1 LRNFTTKSPSP
12 GIWKALLLLIALTAA
27 ARIGYFF
34 YQRRVAEESASAKVE
49 DARRNAEEAV
59 QGVLQRQDVPAPS
72 LNRGFPCVS
81 ASVSGHEAI
90 PQIGECT
97 FAADLA
103 QGVDRFEA
111 DLRLGRFLLRQT
123 DLSLKD
129 SPGVRLTRSY
139 NSRDYLHP
147 NRVHAFGRN
156 ANHPYDIALVGTRYP
171 YTYQLL
177 VFEDGDF
184 LSFDR
189 VSDGTGFA
197 DAIFQHTETPTRFYK
212 AVTSWNGNGWTTRL
226 ADGSR
231 IVFPEAYQATNM
243 AQGAPTEMVDSA
255 GNKLEL
261 IRDASRNLVEIRA
274 RNGPPM
280 KFTYDEQSRIVRA
293 EAGADG
299 SAKYAYNAYGMLTD
313 VVLSSGRERHY
324 SYDGDLMTSVKD
336 EAGAVLVQNVYSGE
350 FLVAQKFSGGQK
362 FSYEYSP
369 GANRT
374 YAESALVTGPDG
386 SRVRVELG
394 SSVPQQIK
402 NPRP

>member
-1 LRNFTTKSPSP
+1 MKTDKASLKV
-12 GIWKALLLLIALTAA
+12 WMALLVVVALAAA
-27 ARIGYFF
+27 ARIVYCF
-34 YQRRVAEESASAKVE
+34 YQRRAAEESSRAKVE
-49 DARRNAEEAV
+49 EARRKAKSAV
-59 QGVLQRQDVPAPS
+59 QGILQRQDVPPPS
-72 LNRGFPCVS
+72 LSRGFPCVS
-81 ASVSGHEAI
+81 ASVSGHKAI

-103 QGVDRFEA
+103 QDVDRFEA

-123 DLSLKD
+123 DLSLKGFPD
-129 SPGVRLTRSY
+129 VRLTRSY
-139 NSRDYLHP
+139 NSRDYLHS

-156 ANHPYDIALVGTRYP
+156 ANHPFDIALVGTRYP

-184 LSFDR
+184 LYFDR
-189 VSDGTGFA
+189 VSEGTGFE
-197 DAIFQHTETPTRFYK
+197 DAIFQHTESSTHFYK
-212 AVTSWNGNGWTTRL
+212 AVTAWNGNGWTTRL
-226 ADGSR
+226 ADGAR
-231 IVFPEAYQATNM
+231 IVFPEAFQATNM

-261 IRDASRNLVEIRA
+261 IRSAQRNLMEIRA
-274 RNGPPM
+274 PKGPPM
-280 KFTYDEQSRIVRA
+280 RFTYDEQSRIVRA

-324 SYDGDLMTSVKD
+324 FYDGDLMTSVKD
-336 EAGAVLVQNVYSGE
+336 ETGAVLVQNVYSGE

-369 GANRT
+369 GPNRS

-386 SRVRVELG
+386 SRARVELG
-394 SSVPQQIK
+394 SSVSNQIK